1 MSPKSSLAIAAVCAA
16 VAGCMTPP
24 PEIDQSLQRPT
35 AEHRYVVALQPLTE
49 PIAINQL
56 HSGEIRVASPAG
68 EPIMHARIAVDGGM
82 PQHGHGLPTRPQV
95 SRELG
100 DGRYLLEG
108 MKFSMPGWWE
118 IKLRVEGRDGSD
130 RVTFNKV
137 VALAA
142 PR

>member
-1 MSPKSSLAIAAVCAA
+1 VSPIPVGTFQSWTVAVT
-16 VAGCMTPP
+16 TPDGKP
-24 PEIDQSLQRPT
+24 L
-35 AEHRYVVALQPLTE
+35 EHADLS
-49 PIAINQL
+49 I
-56 HSGEIRVASPAG
+56 
-68 EPIMHARIAVDGGM
+68 DGGM